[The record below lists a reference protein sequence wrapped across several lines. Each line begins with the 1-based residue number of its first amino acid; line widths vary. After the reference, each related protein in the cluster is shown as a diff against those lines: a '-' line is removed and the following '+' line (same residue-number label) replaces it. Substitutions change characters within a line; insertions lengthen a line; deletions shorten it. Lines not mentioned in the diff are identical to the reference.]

1 MDQTAFRLA
10 LLDAETPAPP
20 GLIDPQGRPAGK
32 RFAVYRNNV
41 AVGLSSALETGF
53 PVLRKL
59 LGDEFFAAMAGV
71 FLRAHPPTSR
81 LMMLYGVEMP
91 AFLASFPP
99 VAHLPY
105 LPDVARLELA
115 LRQSYHAADHRT
127 VAANALATLPPDQLM
142 STRLRLAPA
151 VSVLQSAWPIHAIW
165 QANTTSDAPAPVM
178 RAEDVLILRP
188 EFDPMPHLLGP
199 GAAAFITAL
208 QAGQTIEAAAET
220 AGHQHDLAASF
231 ALLISG
237 GAIVEVI
244 REKP

>member
-115 LRQSYHAADHRT
+115 LRRSYHAADRRA

-142 STRLRLAPA
+142 STRLRLAAA

-165 QANTTSDAPAPVM
+165 QANTTPDAPAPVM

-188 EFDPMPHLLGP
+188 EFDPTPHLLGP

-208 QAGQTIEAAAET
+208 QAGHTIEAAAET

-231 ALLISG
+231 ALLLSG

>member
-1 MDQTAFRLA
+1 MDQTTFRLA
-10 LLDAETPAPP
+10 LLDAEIPAPP
-20 GLIDPQGRPAGK
+20 GLIDPNGRPAGK

-115 LRQSYHAADHRT
+115 LRRSYHAADRRA

-142 STRLRLAPA
+142 STRLRLAAA

-165 QANTTSDAPAPVM
+165 RANTAPDAPAPVM

>member
-1 MDQTAFRLA
+1 MDQTTFRLA
-10 LLDAETPAPP
+10 LLDAEIPAPP
-20 GLIDPQGRPAGK
+20 GLIDPNGRPAGK

-115 LRQSYHAADHRT
+115 LRRSYHAADHRA

-142 STRLRLAPA
+142 STRLRLAAA

-165 QANTTSDAPAPVM
+165 RANTTPDAPAPVM